1 MGQPSGAIPMAI
13 MSPTPLPS
21 TPSGGAPVAPKPPQ
35 QMQQQHAITYVTN
48 IRNRFSNEPET
59 YRYYKSPPTHTPHM
73 CITHTLYNY
82 NTISM
87 MLTYI

>member
-13 MSPTPLPS
+13 MSPTHLPS

-59 YRYYKSPPTHTPHM
+59 YRYNTLPFVYITH
-73 CITHTLYNY
+73 HTLY
-82 NTISM
+82 T
-87 MLTYI
+87 